1 MNDNVGREM
10 AIYSGIGDGRGDGFG
25 FGGQQSAYGPPFPP
39 PPRRRI
45 RRSVPMTTNNGPAF
59 TMTPLG
65 ARYRIVTEGTGR
77 VPTLNDR
84 VKYDR
89 IWWGDAFDGRDKVY
103 DDRGRVWRVYDRYYW
118 LNEALLEMRVG
129 EVRQITMPY
138 GAPYRQLRLVSIE

>member
-1 MNDNVGREM
+1 M

-77 VPTLNDR
+77 VPTANDR
-84 VKYDR
+84 VKAEWD
-89 IWWGDAFDGRDKVY
+89 
-103 DDRGRVWRVYDRYYW
+103 VWRDRSDGQDKAYDFRGLVCPVSR
-118 LNEALLEMRVG
+118 LNEWRREAVLSMREG
-129 EVRQITMPY
+129 EVRQIIEPDGFFGRY
-138 GAPYRQLRLVSIE
+138 VELRLVSIE